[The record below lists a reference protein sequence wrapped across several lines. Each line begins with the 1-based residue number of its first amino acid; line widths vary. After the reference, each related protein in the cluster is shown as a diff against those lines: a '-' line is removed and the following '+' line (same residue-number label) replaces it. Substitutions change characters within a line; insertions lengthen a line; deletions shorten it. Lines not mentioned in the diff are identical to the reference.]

1 MDDYIERAVLAR
13 SILEYKAFKEVL
25 SEEGRA
31 QIEELDVFE
40 PGIRCPITCCE
51 LDVGSKA
58 MRLPCAHVF
67 DSEAILQWLENEKAE
82 CPVCRQ
88 ELPSKK
94 VPVTV
99 CWDNEEER
107 ALALER
113 DTLLRNLE
121 RTAWLDLTRA
131 FFPPTRT
138 AHREADPHPFG
149 MRDMNE
155 PAEDAD
161 ILREIMSSNL
171 INPFDPQQ
179 I

>member
-13 SILEYKAFKEVL
+13 SLLDYKAYKEVL
-25 SEEGRA
+25 SEDGRTK
-31 QIEELDVFE
+31 IEELEVCE
-40 PGIRCPITCCE
+40 PGTRCPITCCE

-58 MRLPCAHVF
+58 LRLPCAHVF

-88 ELPSKK
+88 GLPSKK
-94 VPVTV
+94 VPVAV
-99 CWDNEEER
+99 CMADEEER

-131 FFPPTRT
+131 FFPPTRIV
-138 AHREADPHPFG
+138 HQEADPHPFG

-155 PAEDAD
+155 SAEDAD
-161 ILREIMSSNL
+161 VLREIMSSSL